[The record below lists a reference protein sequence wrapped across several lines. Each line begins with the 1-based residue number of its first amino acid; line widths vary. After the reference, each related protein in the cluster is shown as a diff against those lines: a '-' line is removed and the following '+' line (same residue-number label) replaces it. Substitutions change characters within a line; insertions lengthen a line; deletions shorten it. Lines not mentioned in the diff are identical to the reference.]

1 MDLRDASASKNWSH
15 WYQVKPSSETAMKCC
30 NFLVGMFRETR
41 AAGNGSPATLSLNW
55 LQISIVMQIRNP
67 RLSFAKFPAKIPQ
80 SSPCESPP
88 MIHEPS
94 RGAARGW
101 SLWTSVVRAVSIPG
115 TPLYQENMQFRQAGK
130 AIKCKFPLD
139 VSSAIVPDKFRSL
152 LPSVDKTQLAFPLPF
167 NSLSENQV
175 IRPNLPVTVGMNI

>member
-1 MDLRDASASKNWSH
+1 MADL
-15 WYQVKPSSETAMKCC
+15 SE
-30 NFLVGMFRETR
+30 RW
-41 AAGNGSPATLSLNW
+41 LS
-55 LQISIVMQIRNP
+55 
-67 RLSFAKFPAKIPQ
+67 
-80 SSPCESPP
+80 
-88 MIHEPS
+88 
-94 RGAARGW
+94 GW
-101 SLWTSVVRAVSIPG
+101 VSIPG
-115 TPLYQENMQFRQAGK
+115 TPLYQENMQFQQAGK